1 MPAASPAS
9 STSASTPTRARRSRR
24 SIACHPR
31 RSSKPRSSSSSA
43 SLSTAS
49 RSWSSRPTSPRSAW
63 TRRPTFAPPKPAWYP
78 AARDPRAE
86 RRPGGPA
93 LGDPRV
99 HRAGADRRQH
109 RAARDPRDRVA
120 DPSGPRPHAHAD
132 RLVPPRLLP
141 GSRRHVALLGSARR
155 PLGHGE
161 DARPRPGADRRGA
174 PRREHGALVYRL
186 HRADGRGGG
195 RLRHAQPRVHHRG
208 DVVGPAPAA
217 PGARVFAALQTGGR
231 ASPALSLQAVVAPGR
246 LAASRYL
253 ALAQAGG
260 VLGRIAFGVL
270 SDRTFGGRRRTP
282 LTIAGCGSTL
292 CSIAIAFTGPASPAR
307 WLVPLAVVF
316 GFFGI
321 GWNGVQHTLMAEL
334 AGPPPATTPP
344 GPGLAVSSLRV
355 TPGPPVLRPA
365 LQAAGRH

>member
-9 STSASTPTRARRSRR
+9 STAGSPPTGARRSRR
-24 SIACHPR
+24 SIACPPR

-49 RSWSSRPTSPRSAW
+49 RSWSSSPTSPRSAW

-78 AARDPRAE
+78 VARDPRAE

-120 DPSGPRPHAHAD
+120 DPSGPRPHAHAG

-141 GSRRHVALLGSARR
+141 GSRRHVALRGSARR

-195 RLRHAQPRVHHRG
+195 RLP
-208 DVVGPAPAA
+208 PAP
-217 PGARVFAALQTGGR
+217 P
-231 ASPALSLQAVVAPGR
+231 PP
-246 LAASRYL
+246 
-253 ALAQAGG
+253 
-260 VLGRIAFGVL
+260 
-270 SDRTFGGRRRTP
+270 
-282 LTIAGCGSTL
+282 
-292 CSIAIAFTGPASPAR
+292 
-307 WLVPLAVVF
+307 
-316 GFFGI
+316 
-321 GWNGVQHTLMAEL
+321 
-334 AGPPPATTPP
+334 PPPAA
-344 GPGLAVSSLRV
+344 GPGS
-355 TPGPPVLRPA
+355 PPPA
-365 LQAAGRH
+365 RAG